1 MPIRCGYYRRY
12 YPFFPGAFMRNFS
25 TRFFPF
31 RRRFA
36 CESMG
41 SLVATFGLAGC
52 MTVPPSSSYPGLY
65 STTTGLQNIS
75 PEMNRRS
82 SALRD
87 YEVLTYQPDP
97 TCKDTSQV
105 VKDIWSTLKS
115 VPHAAPIGM
124 PGCLLLTRDGLGI
137 DESEVPNIE
146 WKRYQLRLAA
156 LGRSIAATQP
166 ATASLPVPDYFT
178 NTFYD
183 FYPVVG
189 LSYEQVMAFCQWR
202 GQAIEAALN
211 RNKPVLSDS
220 KSPAYVA
227 VECRLPTEAEWEKA
241 ALAGRG
247 LPYGSRCSEAPIRV
261 NPKAAAYLK
270 VRSGSPESVDKI
282 EADIK
287 AYNQRKPVR
296 PFIVC
301 NQPEPYFLRQA
312 TPAYVFQTP
321 SNDYQ
326 VFHLLG
332 NVSEMMQERGIT
344 RGGNFR
350 DPLSACTVAA
360 RGTYNGPAPTIGF
373 RCVLRATLPNQ
384 R

>member
-1 MPIRCGYYRRY
+1 
-12 YPFFPGAFMRNFS
+12 
-25 TRFFPF
+25 
-31 RRRFA
+31 
-36 CESMG
+36 
-41 SLVATFGLAGC
+41 

-65 STTTGLQNIS
+65 STTTGLQNLS

-82 SALRD
+82 SDLRD
-87 YEVLTYQPDP
+87 YNVLSYQLAS

-105 VKDIWSTLKS
+105 VKGDWSALKS

-124 PGCLLLTRDGLGI
+124 PGCLLLTKDGLGI

-156 LGRSIAATQP
+156 LGRSIADTQP
-166 ATASLPVPDYFT
+166 AAASLPVPDYFA
-178 NTFYD
+178 NSFYD

-189 LSYEQVMAFCQWR
+189 ISYEQAIAFCQWR
-202 GQAIEAALN
+202 GQAIEEALN
-211 RNKPVLSDS
+211 KGKPALSDS

-247 LPYGSRCSEAPIRV
+247 QPYGSRCTEAPVKV

-270 VRSGSPESVDKI
+270 LRSGSTESVEKI
-282 EADIK
+282 EADIE
-287 AYNQRKPVR
+287 AYDKRKPVR
-296 PFIVC
+296 SFIVC
-301 NQPEPYFLRQA
+301 NQPDPYFLQQA

-332 NVSEMMQERGIT
+332 NVSEMMQQRGIS
-344 RGGNFR
+344 RGGSYR

-360 RGTYNGPAPTIGF
+360 RGTYDGPAPTIGF
-373 RCVLRATLPNQ
+373 RCVLRATYPNQ